1 MSSTYE
7 ERMALRNQVTMKQ
20 CQQAFD
26 DLAEPEGDERDE
38 IAEAM
43 RLAEEVLGRAQR
55 ALAKGDAAAARD
67 LLRSAISELEAAA
80 S

>member
-1 MSSTYE
+1 MHTGYE
-7 ERMALRNQVTMKQ
+7 ERMALRERVTMAQ

-67 LLRSAISELEAAA
+67 LMRSAIRELEAEA